1 MWEGALLMTGC
12 VLEDEPGVLADGKV
26 LDIHFDFTFLI
37 CVRVALHLFHKLFIL
52 IEEVCLSVF
61 LVVSPDIGEGDL
73 DIALAEGTELLID
86 V

>member
-1 MWEGALLMTGC
+1 MWECAPLMTGC

-26 LDIHFDFTFLI
+26 FDINFDFTLLI
-37 CVRVALHLFHKLFIL
+37 CVRVTLHLLHKLFIL
-52 IEEVCLSVF
+52 IEEVCLSIV

-73 DIALAEGTELLID
+73 DITLAEGTELLID